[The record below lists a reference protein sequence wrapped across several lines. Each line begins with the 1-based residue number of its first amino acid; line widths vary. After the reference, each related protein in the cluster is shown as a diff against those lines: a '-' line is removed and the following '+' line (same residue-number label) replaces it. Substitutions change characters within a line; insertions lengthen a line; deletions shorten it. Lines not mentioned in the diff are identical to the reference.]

1 MKTIIARFQELK
13 KNVSE
18 VEVDGEIVD
27 VNNVETALRSVGV
40 ALRDEV
46 TGQFRDLDDVF
57 LELASIWDTLDRNT
71 QRHIAT
77 IAAGSRQQSRF
88 IAMMDNYERT
98 VELVDIAN
106 ESGGDSARQFAKTM
120 DSLDAK
126 INKIKSSAENLIGT
140 LVPNQLVKDVLDSF
154 NNILSIINDISKEGP
169 LAIIAFSVVAIK
181 VVKNI
186 INQFLIGLRGVSDSI
201 DTVKQSIINA
211 HPKFKIFVEYYDSKT
226 GNQID
231 NPLNNDGKE
240 VKIKEKITRE
250 ENSKN
255 KNSQNEK
262 GKANNNSSSQL
273 INKISSISSLLGSVL
288 SSLQLISATQQTSEG
303 LKGSIIGQG
312 FGTLVGGILAA
323 AIPGIGGAIG
333 PLVAPLAGLIGGAIG
348 DAADKSKGILSETF
362 ANLLTESISEAS
374 EKASESLETYNSL
387 NEQISEFEKL
397 QEVINSGDYSTEEQ
411 QRYIE
416 LNNELKK
423 QYPEITSAYQEEI
436 GIREVSL
443 DLLKE
448 ELALK
453 KQLAEKDALY
463 LKTLELSQQER
474 DIIQKEN
481 EYNEVSSTYNK
492 KFEIGSQFFG
502 LAGILEGSKADIQ
515 YGTQSILEKQA
526 SQIKANFNI
535 EDISSL
541 EEVENFVSQIQDVF
555 DKQEDK
561 GLLSDLDK
569 TNFEKQKKELLD
581 FAKSYFDG
589 YKEIQEEIDNL
600 EKENKI
606 ANDNLV
612 ESFLLPYDDEIIQKN
627 SDIIQ
632 EYVDSYL
639 SNKDVEMPSLIKDDG
654 TYYDPESEEYKS
666 LVSSYENN
674 IQLAVE
680 EITNFL
686 NSLSDDEKINLSN
699 LKSLIDFVDP
709 NIIVEEVKKNF
720 NQEDAQKILEMFFGL
735 DDSGNI
741 NIDTGK
747 ISQAVGQVSALFQE
761 EIEKATKSGKYRNAM
776 VLSNFSMEWGEGEK
790 DLTSYMGIIDNMKN
804 LEDLDPSVISNFSNI
819 ASQEISSFSTD
830 LFDASTQ
837 ATNLI
842 TKLQGLE
849 QYKDAIQT
857 GALTEEQVEELI
869 KTYDLTLD
877 SFELTAEGY
886 KLIGMNYYELVSQ
899 ASNQT
904 DQIYQETL
912 SNFEVMKREL
922 QETYNNQTSIGDI
935 EGAEETKQKLE
946 DIIVTIERYKQAAS
960 TIEPISLSVTSMQ
973 QAADSI
979 DILVENTSLLNS
991 ALEEFSEYGQISANT
1006 FADLIQSNA
1015 AYIDAIDAVNGKLV
1029 LNKEKFEELRQQE
1042 IQNYKDSNQISI
1054 NKLKQ
1059 QNLEIDAQIDNAKAS
1074 METART
1080 LMQMESD
1087 EAEYSA
1093 TVNKFKSE
1101 ATAAWAKIAITA
1113 DKDVAEGDV
1122 ESANVARKGAQTHGN
1137 ANVAMEKSYSGL
1149 QKGVIANIKSII
1161 SGISAMATA
1170 AKTGKDTSKKII
1182 SGAGAGLKSAMDVI
1196 ENTVADFDEDKWN
1209 NLLNDDAFV
1218 WDDTTLNNYIK
1229 DTEERIAYLE
1239 SLKNKNN
1246 ETIQE
1251 LEALSDLA
1259 DKISKTSGALGGA
1272 GSKKGTG
1279 SSGTKKA
1286 TEETKEYRLEL
1297 EKLYNILSII
1307 ADSERELEEIQTQRN
1322 SLKNYNDLAKNDSTQ
1337 LAIIEELKTQYQ
1349 ELLKLQKQEQEN
1361 IANQLRSTYSAYV
1374 QVKDGYL
1381 QVNHAAIATIRDQE
1395 FGDTLKEL
1403 IDEFDDYS
1411 DEINDTIKTLDEY
1424 REKQEEI
1431 IETQRDYAINLKDQ
1445 ILNQV
1450 IDVHEK
1456 EIEKV
1461 KEKYEAIKNEDSK
1474 YLDSL
1479 KKNLDKQ
1486 RQLRD
1491 QEDEQ
1496 ADLESKEK
1504 RLALLQRDTSGIYA
1518 AEIEE
1523 LKREIA
1529 EQRQSMADSET
1540 DRLLEDLEAQYEA
1553 QHQAMDDE
1561 VEYLQ
1566 ESHQLKLET
1575 MTEYWAEVE
1584 RIMEGGYSAI
1594 LDYLKKHDEEFITG
1608 SKESQQA
1615 WLEEWEKTIN
1625 EALAYR
1631 TNVNNGNYTNP
1642 KKEQP
1647 STGSG
1652 SSSGSS
1658 SSGGTVSTPKTP
1670 SAGSQ
1675 VKAKS
1680 GAKIYGSPTG
1690 GTALNPYFGAGPYT
1704 VIKTQGS
1711 RALVRWYKASSGLT
1725 GWFNISDLVG
1735 YSEGGLVQQTGPVM
1749 VHGTKNKPE
1758 AFLSSSDTKNISAL
1772 RDALSSVVKNKNSLG
1787 NDSINQNS
1795 GDTYYE
1801 IHIEVESIA
1810 DDYDVEKM
1818 MAAMKKEIVKDAKS
1832 RNVIAIKRSR

>member
-18 VEVDGEIVD
+18 VEVDGEIID
-27 VNNVETALRSVGV
+27 VNKVETALKSVGI

-71 QRHIAT
+71 QRYVAT

-106 ESGGDSARQFAKTM
+106 KSNGDSAKQFAKTM
-120 DSLDAK
+120 DSLEAK

-140 LVPNQLVKDVLDSF
+140 LAPNQFVKDVLDSF
-154 NNILSIINDISKEGP
+154 NNILGVINDISKQGP
-169 LAIIAFSVVAIK
+169 LAITAFSVVAVK

-226 GNQID
+226 GRKID
-231 NPLNNDGKE
+231 DPLNNNGKE
-240 VKIKEKITRE
+240 IRVKEKITKE
-250 ENSKN
+250 EDNKN
-255 KNSQNEK
+255 KKPKSTEGRSGSN
-262 GKANNNSSSQL
+262 SQL
-273 INKISSISSLLGSVL
+273 INKVSSISSLLGSVL
-288 SSLQLISATQQTSEG
+288 SSIQLIYATQQTNEG
-303 LKGSIIGQG
+303 LKGSVIGQG

-323 AIPGIGGAIG
+323 AIPGVGGIIG
-333 PLVAPLAGLIGGAIG
+333 PLVAPLAGLIGGAMG
-348 DAADKSKGILSETF
+348 DAADRSKGILSETF
-362 ANLLTESISEAS
+362 SKLLEESISEAS
-374 EKASESLETYNSL
+374 DKASESLEAYSSL

-397 QEVINSGDYSTEEQ
+397 KEVIDSGDYSIEEQ
-411 QRYIE
+411 ERYIE

-423 QYPEITSAYQEEI
+423 QYPEITSVYREEI
-436 GIREVSL
+436 GVREVSL

-448 ELALK
+448 ELVLK
-453 KQLAEKDALY
+453 KQLAEQDAFY
-463 LKTLELSQQER
+463 LKTLELSQKEKDVRQE
-474 DIIQKEN
+474 EN
-481 EYNEVSSTYNK
+481 DYNEVSSTYNK
-492 KFEIGSQFFG
+492 KYEIGGKFSG

-515 YGTQSILEKQA
+515 YGTQNSLEEKA
-526 SQIKANFNI
+526 TEIKTNFNI
-535 EDISSL
+535 EEISSL
-541 EEVENFVSQIQDVF
+541 KEVEDFVSQIQDNF
-555 DKQEDK
+555 DKQVEK
-561 GLLSDLDK
+561 GLLTELDK
-569 TNFEKQKKELLD
+569 TNFEKQKKELLA
-581 FAKSYFDG
+581 FAEDYFEG
-589 YKEIQEEIDNL
+589 YKEIQEKKDNI

-606 ANDNLV
+606 ANDDLI
-612 ESFLLPYDDEIIQKN
+612 ESFLLPYDDEIVQKN
-627 SDIIQ
+627 SDVIQ

-639 SNKDVEMPSLIKDDG
+639 LKNDIEMPSLIKEDG
-654 TYYDPESEEYKS
+654 TYYDPDSEEYKG

-674 IQLAVE
+674 IQSAVE
-680 EITNFL
+680 EITYFL
-686 NSLSDDEKINLSN
+686 NSLSEDEKTNLLD
-699 LKSLIDFVDP
+699 LKSLIGVIDSDVL
-709 NIIVEEVKKNF
+709 IGEIKKNF
-720 NQEDAQKILEMFFGL
+720 NQEDAQKIMEMFFGL
-735 DDSGNI
+735 DDSGNL
-741 NIDTGK
+741 NVDTGK
-747 ISQAVGQVSALFQE
+747 IAQAAGQISELFQE
-761 EIEKATKSGKYRNAM
+761 EITKAVKSGDYRNAT
-776 VLSNFSMEWGEGEK
+776 VLSNFSIEWSEGER
-790 DLTSYMGIIDNMKN
+790 DFSSYMGIIEGMKSV
-804 LEDLDPSVISNFSNI
+804 EDLDPSVISNFTNV
-819 ASQEISSFSTD
+819 ASQEITSFSTD

-849 QYKDAIQT
+849 EYKDAIQD
-857 GALTEEQVEELI
+857 GALTKEQVEELI

-912 SNFEVMKREL
+912 SNLEVMKREL

-935 EGAEETKQKLE
+935 VGAEETKQKLE

-979 DILVENTSLLNS
+979 DILVENSSLLNS
-991 ALEEFSEYGQISANT
+991 ALEEFDEYGQISANT
-1006 FADLIQSNA
+1006 FADLIQSNS
-1015 AYIDAIDAVNGKLV
+1015 AYIGVIDAVNGKLV

-1059 QNLEIDAQIDNAKAS
+1059 QNLEIDAQIESAKAS
-1074 METART
+1074 MSTAKT
-1080 LMQMESD
+1080 LMEMQSD

-1101 ATAAWAKIAITA
+1101 ATAAWAKVAITA
-1113 DKDVAEGDV
+1113 DKDVADGDV
-1122 ESANVARKGAQTHGN
+1122 ESANTAVKGATTHGN

-1149 QKGVIANIKSII
+1149 RTGVIGSITSII
-1161 SGISAMATA
+1161 SGIAAMATA
-1170 AKTGKDTSKKII
+1170 AKTGEDTSKSII
-1182 SGAGAGLKSAMDVI
+1182 SGAGAGLQSAMGSI
-1196 ENTVADFDEDKWN
+1196 ENAVADFDEDKWN

-1218 WDDTTLNNYIK
+1218 WDDTTLNDYIK

-1239 SLKNKNN
+1239 GLKNKNN
-1246 ETIQE
+1246 ETIQK
-1251 LEALSDLA
+1251 LEALSELA
-1259 DKISKTSGALGGA
+1259 DKISKTGGALGGA
-1272 GSKKGTG
+1272 GSKKGT
-1279 SSGTKKA
+1279 SGTKKA
-1286 TEETKEYRLEL
+1286 TKETKEYRLEL
-1297 EKLYNILSII
+1297 EKLYNILSLI
-1307 ADSERELEEIQTQRN
+1307 ADSERELEEIQIQRN
-1322 SLKNYNDLAKNDSTQ
+1322 SLKDYNDLAKNDSTQ
-1337 LAIIEELKTQYQ
+1337 LAIIEDLKTQYQ
-1349 ELLKLQKQEQEN
+1349 ELLRLQKQEQEN

-1403 IDEFDDYS
+1403 IDEFDKYS
-1411 DEINDTIKTLDEY
+1411 DSINDTISTLDEY

-1431 IETQRDYAINLKDQ
+1431 IKTARDYAATLKDQ

-1461 KEKYEAIKNEDSK
+1461 KEKYDAIKNEDSK

-1491 QEDEQ
+1491 QQDERD
-1496 ADLESKEK
+1496 DLESKEK

-1518 AEIEE
+1518 AEIEQ
-1523 LKREIA
+1523 LKQEIA

-1540 DRLLEDLEAQYEA
+1540 DQLIEDLEAQYEA

-1608 SKESQQA
+1608 SKESQAA

-1625 EALAYR
+1625 EALSYQ
-1631 TNVNNGNYTNP
+1631 TNVNNGNYTEP
-1642 KKEQP
+1642 KKETP
-1647 STGSG
+1647 SINTNTGNNSA
-1652 SSSGSS
+1652 SSGAI
-1658 SSGGTVSTPKTP
+1658 STNKTP

-1704 VIKTQGS
+1704 VVKTQGS

-1735 YSEGGLVQQTGPVM
+1735 YSEGGLVQETGPVM
-1749 VHGTKNKPE
+1749 VHGTKSKPE
-1758 AFLSSSDTKNISAL
+1758 AFLSSSDTQMIISL
-1772 RDALSSVVKNKNSLG
+1772 KDALSSFTKGKTSLN

-1801 IHIEVESIA
+1801 IHIEVENIS

-1818 MAAMKKEIVKDAKS
+1818 IDVMKKEIVKDARN
-1832 RNVIAIKRSR
+1832 RNVLAIKRSR